1 MIKVEF
7 LGPIGKPPMMLHIKS
22 LKELKD
28 ILKQDKDISSW
39 LENSSIAVNDK
50 IINDIDTPLK
60 SGDVVCLL
68 PPVCGG

>member
-7 LGPIGKPPMMLHIKS
+7 LGPIGKPPMMLDIGS
-22 LKELKD
+22 LRELKD
-28 ILKQDKDISSW
+28 ILKQDKDISKW
-39 LENSSIAVNDK
+39 LENSSIAINDK
-50 IINDIDTPLK
+50 ITNYIDTPLK